1 MAMLGS
7 TTGVGR
13 AETRLDAAAPM
24 RHSKDMGSVV
34 PYEGSRIVKPT
45 ALTSLLVKQRG
56 SARAELID
64 QSLRAAGAR
73 VTAVD
78 NPYEAI
84 AEAARA
90 QTAFR
95 YIVLGVDYF
104 GRDEFRILPLL
115 HREQPETTLV
125 AYHSPG
131 FRYKGELSELVGADL
146 VLADSDDVSR
156 FLESFSARPARP
168 EAPPVATTAPEREA
182 PVEPKACLAN
192 PMLTPDSADSQ
203 AEPKVQNIT
212 DEPTRIDGS
221 GRQTLTE
228 EELRVLLGEEGEE

>member
-24 RHSKDMGSVV
+24 RHRKDMGSVV
-34 PYEGSRIVKPT
+34 SYEGSRTVKPT

-104 GRDEFRILPLL
+104 GRDEFHIFPLL
-115 HREQPETTLV
+115 RRQWPETTLV
-125 AYHSPG
+125 VYHSPG
-131 FRYKGELSELVGADL
+131 FRYKGELAELVGADL

-168 EAPPVATTAPEREA
+168 EAPPVETTAPEREA
-182 PVEPKACLAN
+182 PVETKAFLAK
-192 PMLTPDSADSQ
+192 PMLTPDWADSQ